1 MTTPRDA
8 AGNSGRPFVSF
19 HGVTIA
25 YRDRAVLRDISFDI
39 ARGER
44 VALLGPNGAGKST
57 LLRGLLGLVSP
68 AAGSILL
75 DGQPVE
81 RLSRHQIAHRA
92 AVVPQQA
99 VLPFATKVE
108 EVVALGRLPHER
120 SVMGIGPADRAA
132 ISSAIE
138 RVGVGHLLG
147 RDARELSLGERQLV
161 LVAMAVAQETP
172 LLILDE
178 PTAHLDVRHQVG
190 VMELLADLNQR
201 DGVTVVGV
209 LHDLTLARHFFPRSI
224 LLDRGAIVADGPTDE
239 VLAPERIRDVFQI
252 DPSLVGFGERD
263 PASPAGL

>member
-1 MTTPRDA
+1 MTIQREA
-8 AGNSGRPFVSF
+8 VSAGRPFISF

-25 YRDRAVLRDISFDI
+25 YRERAVLREISFDI

-57 LLRGLLGLVSP
+57 LLRGLLGLVP
-68 AAGSILL
+68 PVAGSILL

-81 RLSRHQIAHRA
+81 RLSRNEIAHRA

-99 VLPFATKVE
+99 ALPFATKVE

-120 SVMGIGPADRAA
+120 SLMGIGPADRAA

-190 VMELLADLNQR
+190 VMELLADLNER
-201 DGVTVVGV
+201 DGVTVLGV

-239 VLAPERIRDVFQI
+239 VLSPERIRDVFQI
-252 DPSLVGFGERD
+252 DPALVGFGAHD
-263 PASPAGL
+263 TASPIGR